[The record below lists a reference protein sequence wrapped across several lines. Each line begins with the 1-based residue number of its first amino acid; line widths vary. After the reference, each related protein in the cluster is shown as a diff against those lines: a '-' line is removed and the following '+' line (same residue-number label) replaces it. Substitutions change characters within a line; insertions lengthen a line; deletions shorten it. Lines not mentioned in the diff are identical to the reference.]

1 MLSSE
6 NGQCCRKLDFTK
18 PVSSSAL
25 IKARWYAVL
34 TFCENVSFRLGLS
47 SSKSS
52 IWARCSRIVRHQLLL
67 CRYGWNCHLSRC
79 SNSTIKRFWSC
90 RCSATAHA
98 CEFLKKMCCVKF
110 FPISWGEHLLLR
122 LQPTQV
128 IVFVQV
134 LVRHFVFHWWRDLLS
149 NPAHGP
155 ETVLALDELPI
166 PENQATNP
174 SILNHPRF
182 SARAL

>member
-25 IKARWYAVL
+25 IKARCYAVL

-52 IWARCSRIVRHQLLL
+52 IWARCSRIVRRKLLF

-110 FPISWGEHLLLR
+110 FPISWGVHLLLL
-122 LQPTQV
+122 LQQTHL

-149 NPAHGP
+149 NPTYRP
-155 ETVLALDELPI
+155 ETVLILSESTLS
-166 PENQATNP
+166 ENQATNL
-174 SILNHPRF
+174 SKLHHPRF

>member
-6 NGQCCRKLDFTK
+6 NGQCCMKFDFTK
-18 PVSSSAL
+18 PVYSSAL

-34 TFCENVSFRLGLS
+34 TFCENVSFRLELS

-52 IWARCSRIVRHQLLL
+52 IWARCSRIVSHQLLL
-67 CRYGWNCHLSRC
+67 CRVGWNCHLSRC

-98 CEFLKKMCCVKF
+98 CEFLKKVCCVKF
-110 FPISWGEHLLLR
+110 FPISWGEHLLLM
-122 LQPTQV
+122 LKPTQV
-128 IVFVQV
+128 ILFVEVFLQ
-134 LVRHFVFHWWRDLLS
+134 HFLFHWWSNLLS
-149 NPAHGP
+149 NPTYRP
-155 ETVLALDELPI
+155 ETVLALSELPI

-174 SILNHPRF
+174 SVLSHPRF
-182 SARAL
+182 SAQAL

>member
-6 NGQCCRKLDFTK
+6 KGKSCEKLVFTK
-18 PVSSSAL
+18 PVSSSTL

-34 TFCENVSFRLGLS
+34 TFCETVSFRLGLS

-52 IWARCSRIVRHQLLL
+52 IWARCSRIVRRQLLL
-67 CRYGWNCHLSRC
+67 CRDGWNCHLSRC

-98 CEFLKKMCCVKF
+98 CEFLKKVCCVKF
-110 FPISWGEHLLLR
+110 FPISWGEHLLLL

-149 NPAHGP
+149 NPAHRP

-174 SILNHPRF
+174 SILHHPRF
-182 SARAL
+182 SMRAL

>member
-1 MLSSE
+1 MLSLE
-6 NGQCCRKLDFTK
+6 KGQSCGKLDFTK
-18 PVSSSAL
+18 PVSSSTL

-52 IWARCSRIVRHQLLL
+52 IWARYSKIVRHQLLL
-67 CRYGWNCHLSRC
+67 CRYGWNCHLSRW

-98 CEFLKKMCCVKF
+98 CEFLKKVCCFKF

-122 LQPTQV
+122 LQPIQV
-128 IVFVQV
+128 IVFLQV
-134 LVRHFVFHWWRDLLS
+134 LVWHFVFHWLRDLLS

-155 ETVLALDELPI
+155 ETALALDELPI
-166 PENQATNP
+166 PENQATNT

-182 SARAL
+182 SAQAL

>member
-6 NGQCCRKLDFTK
+6 KGQSCVVFTK
-18 PVSSSAL
+18 PVYSSAL

-34 TFCENVSFRLGLS
+34 TFCETVSFRLGLS

-52 IWARCSRIVRHQLLL
+52 IWARCSRIVRHQLLF
-67 CRYGWNCHLSRC
+67 CRVGWNCHLSRC

-90 RCSATAHA
+90 RCLATAHA
-98 CEFLKKMCCVKF
+98 CEFLKKVCCVKF

-128 IVFVQV
+128 ILFVEVFLQ
-134 LVRHFVFHWWRDLLS
+134 HFVFHWWSNLLS
-149 NPAHGP
+149 NPTHGP
-155 ETVLALDELPI
+155 ETVLALSELPI
-166 PENQATNP
+166 PENQATNL
-174 SILNHPRF
+174 SILSHPRF
-182 SARAL
+182 SAQAL